1 MSQGILEGMNRQTIL
16 LLFGGESSEHDVSIM
31 SARNVYAG
39 MNKDIYDVRLCYIT
53 RSGTGWLLVGSFDD
67 LRGPAFFPL
76 LGQSYFRTQEEE
88 LRVDVIFPVLHGENG
103 VEDGAIQGLASLLHA
118 PIVGSGILAS
128 AVCWNKV
135 MTKQLLAAN
144 GIQVTPYAVYRR
156 GEPLPEYEKLAS
168 ELSRELFV
176 KPATAGSSVGVSKV
190 RAAGE
195 LEPAIKVA
203 LKNSDTVLIEKAIT
217 GRELEVAVLGTPPN
231 HRTSGVGEIIP
242 GEEFY
247 SYDDKYAEDSKAQVL
262 SNATL
267 SDDLRQQLQDTA
279 HDAFAIL
286 GCKGLARVDFLVSE
300 SGEIYVN
307 ELNTLPGFTNI
318 SQYPKLWQQS
328 GISYPELIGLLIAD
342 ASM

>member
-1 MSQGILEGMNRQTIL
+1 MNRTTVL

-39 MNKDIYDVRLCYIT
+39 MNKDVYDVKLCYIT
-53 RSGTGWLLVGSFDD
+53 RSGTDWLLVESCDD
-67 LRGPAFFPL
+67 LRGPELSPL
-76 LGQSYFRTQEEE
+76 FGQGYFRTQEEE
-88 LRVDVIFPVLHGENG
+88 FKVDVIFPVLHGENG
-103 VEDGAIQGLASLLHA
+103 VEDGAMQGLASLLHV

-135 MTKQLLAAN
+135 TTKQLLAAN
-144 GIQVTPYAVYRR
+144 GIQVTPYEVYRR

-176 KPATAGSSVGVSKV
+176 KPATGGSSVGVSKV
-190 RAAGE
+190 HSGDE

-231 HRTSGVGEIIP
+231 HQTSGVGEVIP

-247 SYDDKYAEDSKAQVL
+247 SYNDKYAESSQAEVL
-262 SNATL
+262 SDADV
-267 SDDLRQQLQDTA
+267 SDELRQKLQATA
-279 HDAFAIL
+279 HDVFATL

-300 SGEIYVN
+300 EGEVHVN

-318 SQYPKLWQQS
+318 SQYPKLWQES
-328 GISYPELIGLLIAD
+328 GISYLQLIDELIAD
-342 ASM
+342 ALS